1 MDSIF
6 PFCSEDKLLSL
17 QDVVR
22 AHVDLVM
29 NSDPEHEKNLINVR
43 RKHCW
48 KDALSKLSKPSF
60 IPERKLSVRFADD
73 LGASEGAVDQGGPTR
88 EFLRLAVH
96 AMFETSGMFGGGD
109 KNRGVV
115 LNSQCMMCS
124 NFLFYNL
131 QFFNYR
137 NHHLFKIKTEDT

>member
-1 MDSIF
+1 MDRIF
-6 PFCSEDKLLSL
+6 CFCSEDKLLSL

-29 NSDPEHEKNLINVR
+29 NSDPEHKNNLINMR
-43 RKHCW
+43 QKLCW

-60 IPERKLSVRFADD
+60 IPERKLSVRFAND
-73 LGASEGAVDQGGPTR
+73 LGTSEGAVDRVDQGGPTR

-124 NFLFYNL
+124 NFLFL
-131 QFFNYR
+131 QFTFFNYG
-137 NHHLFKIKTEDT
+137 NTTLSKSK